1 MSQRRA
7 ERSPATMGRI
17 NPKREVSRSPRAISL
32 QRIPQVDPAF
42 VSRRA
47 LSGREVGL
55 SKREVSAQAW
65 HHVFG
70 LRSSALA
77 SRPGWL

>member
-1 MSQRRA
+1 
-7 ERSPATMGRI
+7 MGRI

-47 LSGREVGL
+47 LSGREAGL
-55 SKREVSAQAW
+55 SKREYRLRRGTTCSAFDLP
-65 HHVFG
+65 HLRHVRGGF
-70 LRSSALA
+70 RFDVA
-77 SRPGWL
+77 